1 MSLFGPSRP
10 GPKFFSLD
18 MSTMDSSNSSN
29 VAPVG
34 VGNTET
40 PTARQ
45 GTCKTVWF
53 ITMNLSQSWNSSNS
67 SNLNSWIKEH
77 CKDATWQLER
87 GAAGN
92 LHVQL
97 TMRLKVKQR
106 LTWLKRHFS
115 KIAHCE
121 VSNNPE
127 ASYDYCCKTDSRVEG
142 PYYYPEPVSDGV
154 DDPLEGLQLYEWQQR
169 IVDIITG
176 PVDNRKVF
184 WFWEP
189 VGNVGKSDFCLHCIL
204 RHNAVVYDSGKKDI
218 LFAHKRQKVVFFD
231 LSRTVEGFVSYDS
244 IEQLKKGFCFS
255 GKYESGMKVYPKP
268 HIIVFANFPPDT
280 SKLSAD
286 RWVIERIE

>member
-1 MSLFGPSRP
+1 MSP
-10 GPKFFSLD
+10 D
-18 MSTMDSSNSSN
+18 

-34 VGNTET
+34 VGAET
-40 PTARQ
+40 PTARR
-45 GTCKTVWF
+45 GTCKYVWF

-77 CKDATWQLER
+77 CKEATWQLER
-87 GAAGN
+87 GDSGN

-97 TMRLKVKQR
+97 TMKLKVKQR

-121 VSNNPE
+121 VSNNMQQ
-127 ASYDYCCKTDSRVEG
+127 YDYCSKIPSRIEG
-142 PYYYPEPVSDGV
+142 PYYYPAPVDDGIE
-154 DDPLEGLQLYEWQQR
+154 DPLEGKQLYEWQQR

-176 PVDNRKVF
+176 PVDGRKVF

-189 VGNVGKSDFCLHCIL
+189 VGNVDKSDFCLHCIL
-204 RHNAVVYDSGKKDI
+204 KHDAVVYDSGKKDI
-218 LFAHKRQKVVFFD
+218 LYAHKRQKVVFFD
-231 LSRTVEGFVSYDS
+231 LSRTVERFVSYDC
-244 IEQLKKGFCFS
+244 IEQLKNGFCLS
-255 GKYESGMKVYPKP
+255 GKYESDMKVFPKP

-286 RWVIERIE
+286 RWVVERIE